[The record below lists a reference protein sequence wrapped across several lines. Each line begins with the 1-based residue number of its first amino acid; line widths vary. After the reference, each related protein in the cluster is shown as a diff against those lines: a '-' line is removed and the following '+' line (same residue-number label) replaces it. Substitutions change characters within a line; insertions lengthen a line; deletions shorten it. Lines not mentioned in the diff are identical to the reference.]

1 MSLDVTANA
10 SIPAERHA
18 VWSYATEPTNDPQ
31 WITGIR
37 SAAWLTEPPLRE
49 GTRVERTA
57 SFLGRPIEY
66 VLEVLE
72 HEHGSRLRMK
82 SIRAPFP
89 MDVTYEFA
97 DAGGE
102 TAVSIRVRG
111 GPAGLKGLADP
122 VMAPM
127 VRRSLRADLRN
138 LRARFESWRRSNS
151 PSPTG

>member
-1 MSLDVTANA
+1 MPLEVTAKA
-10 SIPAERHA
+10 AIPAERQA

-66 VLEVLE
+66 VLEVIE
-72 HEHGSRLRMK
+72 HLPGSRLRMK
-82 SIRAPFP
+82 SVRAPFP
-89 MDVTYEFA
+89 MEVTYEFA

-102 TAVSIRVRG
+102 TAASIRVRG
-111 GPAGLKGLADP
+111 GPTGLKGIANPL
-122 VMAPM
+122 MAPV

-138 LRARFESWRRSNS
+138 LQAQFES
-151 PSPTG
+151 

>member
-1 MSLDVTANA
+1 M
-10 SIPAERHA
+10 IPAERQA
-18 VWSYATEPTNDPQ
+18 VWRYAVEPTNDPQ

-37 SAAWLTEPPLRE
+37 SAAWLTEPPLRD

-66 VLEVLE
+66 VLEVVE
-72 HEHGSRLRMK
+72 HLPGSRPRMN

-97 DAGGE
+97 DAGAE

-111 GPAGLKGLADP
+111 GPTGVKGLVNP
-122 VMAPM
+122 LMARM

-138 LRARFESWRRSNS
+138 LRTRFES
-151 PSPTG
+151 